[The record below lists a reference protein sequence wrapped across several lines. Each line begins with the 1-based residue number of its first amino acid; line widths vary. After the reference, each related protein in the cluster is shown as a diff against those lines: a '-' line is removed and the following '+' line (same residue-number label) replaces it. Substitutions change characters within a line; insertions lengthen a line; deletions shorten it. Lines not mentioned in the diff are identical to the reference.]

1 MEHQCPQYWIT
12 AVLCS
17 TCLSSDVVAVCVCV
31 CFCVHVCE
39 KEPAGKAHAA
49 DICHSHIP
57 KSLSQREH
65 FLLHQLFE
73 LRFFPPVCLRSTDS
87 YRMKLAVLICNLIA

>member
-1 MEHQCPQYWIT
+1 MEHQCLQYWIT

-17 TCLSSDVVAVCVCV
+17 SCQSSDGGVCVL
-31 CFCVHVCE
+31 
-39 KEPAGKAHAA
+39 EPAGKAHAA
-49 DICHSHIP
+49 DICHSRFP

-73 LRFFPPVCLRSTDS
+73 LRFFFFCMS
-87 YRMKLAVLICNLIA
+87 A